1 MTPAHLLHPQVQAS
15 LARLARTSDRAA
27 PTVFAGRDDEFT
39 LLNNAV
45 QGVRDGEN
53 GHTVVI
59 QGVPGAGKTAL
70 MDEFAARSF
79 AHDAADEG
87 AVIPVL
93 LDPGSLGATP
103 SAIIESIDASFRD
116 ISASSKWDRLMT
128 RVADGATHLGNAMFA
143 AATKQKAGAFMPSAK
158 APNSLP
164 IALAEYV
171 GFRFGRKGNTVVL
184 LVDESQNLE
193 DTPAVRRHLNVLH
206 QGITG
211 KSPVLLACFG
221 LPNTVSKLAEL
232 GLSRLASD
240 HVQTIGML
248 SSDDAHRVVAGTL
261 NDAFSNHAFDDGS
274 SNDVVRNKWIGK
286 AASVILNE
294 GGGFPHHLTNGCR
307 ALAKIVLDEGVA
319 DSPPVGRLRE
329 ECLRYRREYYDAR
342 LRPWSRYRTALAHAF
357 AECGDGRPPTKVVV
371 AALTTVERRGEPIA
385 EETAWDVVEGLC
397 DAGFVAEDGDA
408 LKPLLPS
415 LASHFQ
421 DVRRITTPNDKLIHA
436 VRSAPVTPSRPAAA
450 EAAMNPERAGAGQP
464 QSP

>member
-1 MTPAHLLHPQVQAS
+1 MTPAHQLHPHVQAS
-15 LARLARTSDRAA
+15 LARLARTSDRTA
-27 PTVFAGRDDEFT
+27 PTVFAGRDDEFA

-79 AHDAADEG
+79 AHDASDEG

-93 LDPGSLGATP
+93 LDPGSLGSTP
-103 SAIIESIDASFRD
+103 SAVVESIDAGFRD
-116 ISASSKWDRLMT
+116 IGASSKWDRMMT
-128 RVADGATHLGNAMFA
+128 RVADGATYLGNAVFA

-171 GFRFGRKGNTVVL
+171 DFRFGRKGNIIAL

-211 KSPVLLACFG
+211 KTPVLLACFG
-221 LPNTVSKLAEL
+221 LLNTVSKLAEL

-240 HVQTIGML
+240 HVQTIGTL
-248 SSDDAHRVVAGTL
+248 SSDDAHRVVTGTL

-274 SNDVVRNKWIGK
+274 FDDVVRNEWLGE
-286 AASVILNE
+286 AASVILDE

-342 LRPWSRYRTALAHAF
+342 LRPWSRYRTALAHVF
-357 AECGDGRPPTKVVV
+357 AECNDGRPPTKVVV
-371 AALTTVERRGEPIA
+371 AALTTVERRGKPVA

-397 DAGFVAEDGDA
+397 DAGFVAEDGDT

-415 LASHFQ
+415 LSSHFQ
-421 DVRRITTPNDKLIHA
+421 DVRRTTAPNDKLTHA
-436 VRSAPVTPSRPAAA
+436 IRAALPVRDSAGHGIAV
-450 EAAMNPERAGAGQP
+450 
-464 QSP
+464 